1 MNEQASKKL
10 SKALLNNSQN
20 PTLAWQIFT
29 RIASSTHPTTSI
41 LHSIPLIT
49 HILVRANMFSQTHF
63 LTNLLVNNHSSLSSY
78 SHLLTL
84 IRIICNAGHLDKAI
98 PHIRSLR
105 KYFPSKPPSISFYN
119 MLIQSSLGKNN
130 TDFVSWLYQD
140 LILAGVSPQTY
151 TFNLFIAA
159 LCDSGRLED
168 ARNLFDKM
176 SKKGCLPNEFTFGL
190 LIRGYCRN
198 GVAYK
203 GVELLDV
210 MEDVGVAPT
219 VVIFNTLVS
228 RFCKDGK
235 TDEAEKLVDRMRL
248 AGINPNVVTFNSRIS
263 ALCSAGKILE
273 ASRIFRDMQIDKE
286 LGLPDP
292 NNVTYN
298 LMLRGFYTRGM
309 LQEANSLVD
318 SMKRNGIFTQLESY
332 NIWLLGLVRN
342 GKLLETQSV
351 LNEMVDKCIGPNIF
365 SYNIVIDGLCK
376 NGMLADARTVMGL
389 MKSSGVP
396 PDTVTY
402 SSLLHG
408 YCRKEKVGE
417 ATKILHEM
425 IRSGCFPNTYTCNIL
440 LHSLWGQGKISEAE
454 KLLQKMNERGY
465 NVDTVTCNIVIE
477 GLCKSGKVD
486 KAIEIVNGM
495 WTHGSAALGEL
506 GNLYIGLVD
515 DDSNTNA
522 VKCMPDLVTYSTLI
536 NTLCKDGRLDEA
548 KKKFIEMM
556 KKKLYPDSLLYNIF
570 IHSFCTKGKLSS
582 AFRVLKDMEEKGCG
596 KDLVTYNS
604 LIRGLGRKGQ
614 IFEMYGLMDE
624 MKERGVSPNVDT
636 YNNLI
641 SCLCES
647 ERAEDAITLL
657 DEMLLKGLSPN
668 ISSFRYLISA
678 FCKVGEFVPARE
690 VFSISLSVCGHK
702 EILYSLLFNGLLA
715 REEILEA
722 RELFEAA
729 VDRSLEIGNFLYKD
743 LIDRLCKDELIDLA
757 CDILQKMM
765 YKGYS
770 FDHASF
776 IPVIDGLSKRGKKHE
791 ADELAERMLE
801 MASEGKVVNKVCGD
815 ARVYE
820 KSKKHKGSDW
830 KTIVHRYYCGNS
842 NSSSI
847 PPHPSSLLYNF
858 AISSCRCSSHK
869 YKSFIPVAP
878 YFTFMIKITFRRKY
892 MVVVFLYTGKLGVT
906 ITHTC

>member
-1 MNEQASKKL
+1 MAEEAGKKL
-10 SKALLNNSQN
+10 TKTLLKNSQN

-29 RIASSTHPTTSI
+29 RIASSNPQASI
-41 LHSIPLIT
+41 ISSIPLIT
-49 HILVRANMFSQTHF
+49 RILVGAKMFTQTHF
-63 LTNLLVNNHSSLSSY
+63 LTNLLINNQSSFSSSSY
-78 SHLLTL
+78 THLLTL
-84 IRIICNAGHLDKAI
+84 IRIIANAGHLDQAI
-98 PHIRSLR
+98 PHFRALR
-105 KYFPSKPPSISFYN
+105 NHFRDKPPSISYYN
-119 MLIQSSLGKNN
+119 MLIKASLSQNN
-130 TDFVSWLYQD
+130 ADFVSWLYQD
-140 LILAGVSPQTY
+140 LILSGVSPQTY
-151 TFNLFIAA
+151 TFNFFIGG
-159 LCDSGRLED
+159 LCDLGRLED

-176 SKKGCLPNEFTFGL
+176 SEKGCVPNEFTFGL

-198 GVAYK
+198 GLVEK

-210 MEDVGVAPT
+210 MENLGVVAN

-235 TDEAEKLVDRMRL
+235 TDEAEKLVERMRL
-248 AGINPNVVTFNSRIS
+248 VGIDPNVVTFNSRIS

-286 LGLPDP
+286 LGLPQP

-298 LMLRGFYTRGM
+298 LMLQGFYSQGM
-309 LQEANSLVD
+309 LQEASTLVD
-318 SMKRNGIFTQLESY
+318 TMKRNGIFTQLESY

-342 GKLLETQSV
+342 GKLLQTQSV
-351 LNEMVDKCIGPNIF
+351 LNEMVGKCIGPNIV

-408 YCRKEKVGE
+408 YCKKERVGE

-425 IRSGCFPNTYTCNIL
+425 FKSGCLPNTYTCNIL
-440 LHSLWGQGKISEAE
+440 LHSLWEQGKISEAE

-465 NVDTVTCNIVIE
+465 NVDIVTCNIVIE

-486 KAIEIVNGM
+486 KAIEIVDGM
-495 WTHGSAALGEL
+495 WTNGSAALGEL

-515 DDSNTNA
+515 DGYNTNA
-522 VKCMPDLVTYSTLI
+522 IKCMPDLVTYSILI

-548 KKKFIEMM
+548 KKKFIEMI
-556 KKKLYPDSLLYNIF
+556 KKKLCPDSLLYNIF
-570 IHSFCTKGKLSS
+570 IHSFCKIGKLSS

-596 KDLVTYNS
+596 KNLVTYNS

-641 SCLCES
+641 SCLCDN
-647 ERAEDAITLL
+647 ERAEDAINLL

-668 ISSFRYLISA
+668 ISSFKYLISA
-678 FCKVGEFVPARE
+678 FCKIGEFVPARE
-690 VFSISLSVCGHK
+690 VFSISLSICGHE

-715 REEILEA
+715 RGVVLEA

-729 VDRSLEIGNFLYKD
+729 VDRSLEIENFLYKD
-743 LIDRLCKDELIDLA
+743 LIERLCKDEFVDLA
-757 CDILQKMM
+757 SDILQKMM
-765 YKGYS
+765 YKGYT

-776 IPVIDGLSKRGKKHE
+776 LPVIDGLSKRGKKE
-791 ADELAERMLE
+791 DADELAEQMLE
-801 MASEGKVVNKVCGD
+801 MASEGKVVNKDCGD
-815 ARVYE
+815 SRVYE
-820 KSKKHKGSDW
+820 KSKKYRGSDW
-830 KTIVHRYYCGNS
+830 KTIVHRDDGS
-842 NSSSI
+842 GTALRTLRRVQKGWGQGS
-847 PPHPSSLLYNF
+847 
-858 AISSCRCSSHK
+858 ISSFQPP
-869 YKSFIPVAP
+869 KSDYLDDWDGNFPV
-878 YFTFMIKITFRRKY
+878 
-892 MVVVFLYTGKLGVT
+892 
-906 ITHTC
+906 H